1 MARYTASPLG
11 LIPDFSSDIKNFR
24 YKTVA
29 DSSGDKNPNIQKSIF
44 SSTHDIQRASNDPND
59 KTPLSYNNLHT
70 EDRYDLSTTNVI
82 KQLSG
87 INSMRLKYSDF
98 AYCRDFGVY
107 PNNRL
112 IVCRKFDGPVG
123 DDLNRQKNRTPLATV
138 VSWFDDTSLP
148 VSIDFGVK
156 WTEAEAGFKGVLS
169 NMGKDLGLDKIFD
182 LGEVATKGINFLPL
196 PGIFEPFTRKILQN
210 INIGGSPI
218 IGPGDPSAIPAGQP
232 NLIKE
237 AKQRTLIGDETAGS
251 GLKGVITV
259 TVKCSWE
266 QKFIGGQDP
275 TNVYYDLLRT
285 ILHFGGEDGTFY
297 MGGGAGLNNL
307 LGKFLDALEH
317 PEKIIK
323 GLLEGLAAAM
333 KSVID
338 SVTTLI
344 KKFFDESKIPENT
357 AEEPEKSTTET
368 TDAQKKP
375 ALSEA
380 DKAKNDEAD
389 KNKGLVLGVINTLLS
404 SIKDL
409 TKGLGAKY
417 KHVLMGI
424 VSALTGAPSTPW
436 HVTIGNPLRPI
447 FCSGDMYT
455 DGVKLTLGPTLAFND
470 LPSSVDIDFTLTS
483 ARTCGID
490 EIFRKLSTGEIRFS
504 SSSAPSFYNT
514 NQGEEEP
521 KKPENSPPVTDS
533 KNEELTDG
541 TQPFD
546 VTDKTK
552 IGSTNPVGLT
562 ASTGAKVN
570 PDPNSPPIQ
579 APIQNKDPNAS
590 PAQAP
595 IQNTTPNANPAQ
607 APIQN
612 TTPNEATSA
621 ENTSSPFNLR
631 KAVAQ
636 ARETADDRLSGITTR
651 VTELLPETWNVGKGQ
666 SSGSKS
672 QTSEGQS
679 IFTKWRVL
687 NGTSP
692 GTFIANWDLADKN
705 YGSLLSNNSG
715 GAKGQGEAIFGN
727 LSEAITGAKTNLE
740 LEFNKAL
747 VNKGIPKI

>member
-44 SSTHDIQRASNDPND
+44 SSTHDIQRANNDPND

-98 AYCRDFGVY
+98 AYCKDFGVY

-148 VSIDFGVK
+148 VAIDFGVM
-156 WTEAEAGFKGVLS
+156 WSDAEAGFKNVLS
-169 NMGKDLGLDKIFD
+169 NMGKDMGLDKIFD
-182 LGEVATKGINFLPL
+182 LGDVASKGINFLPM
-196 PGIFEPFTRKILQN
+196 PGIFEPFTRKILQS
-210 INIGGSPI
+210 IEIGNPPSPI
-218 IGPGDPSAIPAGQP
+218 IGPGNPSAIPAGQP

-237 AKQRTLIGDETAGS
+237 AKQRKLIGDETPGS
-251 GLKGVITV
+251 GLKGTITV

-307 LGKFLDALEH
+307 LDKFLGALEN
-317 PEKIIK
+317 PTALIT
-323 GLLEGLAAAM
+323 GLLKGLAAAM
-333 KSVID
+333 TKVID
-338 SVTTLI
+338 DVKDLVN
-344 KKFFDESKIPENT
+344 KFFDESKIQNDTSTDPGKSAT
-357 AEEPEKSTTET
+357 EEK
-368 TDAQKKP
+368 DGQKKTE
-375 ALSEA
+375 LSEA
-380 DKAKNDEAD
+380 DQAKNDQNE
-389 KNKGLVLGVINTLLS
+389 KNRFSVLGVIGTLLS
-404 SIKDL
+404 SITDL

-504 SSSAPSFYNT
+504 SSSAPSFFNT

-546 VTDKTK
+546 VTEKTK
-552 IGSTNPVGLT
+552 AGSANAVGLT
-562 ASTGAKVN
+562 SSNGAQVN

-595 IQNTTPNANPAQ
+595 IQNTVPNGGSTEPA
-607 APIQN
+607 
-612 TTPNEATSA
+612 ATSA

-631 KAVAQ
+631 KAAAQ
-636 ARETADDRLSGITTR
+636 ARETAEDRLAGITTR

-715 GAKGQGEAIFGN
+715 GSKGQGEAIFGN

-747 VNKGIPKI
+747 LNKGIPKI

>member
-1 MARYTASPLG
+1 
-11 LIPDFSSDIKNFR
+11 
-24 YKTVA
+24 
-29 DSSGDKNPNIQKSIF
+29 
-44 SSTHDIQRASNDPND
+44 
-59 KTPLSYNNLHT
+59 
-70 EDRYDLSTTNVI
+70 
-82 KQLSG
+82 
-87 INSMRLKYSDF
+87 
-98 AYCRDFGVY
+98 
-107 PNNRL
+107 
-112 IVCRKFDGPVG
+112 
-123 DDLNRQKNRTPLATV
+123 
-138 VSWFDDTSLP
+138 
-148 VSIDFGVK
+148 
-156 WTEAEAGFKGVLS
+156 
-169 NMGKDLGLDKIFD
+169 
-182 LGEVATKGINFLPL
+182 
-196 PGIFEPFTRKILQN
+196 
-210 INIGGSPI
+210 
-218 IGPGDPSAIPAGQP
+218 
-232 NLIKE
+232 
-237 AKQRTLIGDETAGS
+237 
-251 GLKGVITV
+251 
-259 TVKCSWE
+259 
-266 QKFIGGQDP
+266 
-275 TNVYYDLLRT
+275 
-285 ILHFGGEDGTFY
+285 

-317 PEKIIK
+317 PEKIIE
-323 GLLEGLAAAM
+323 GLLIGLAAAM
-333 KSVID
+333 KKVID
-338 SVTTLI
+338 DVTKLVN
-344 KKFFDESKIPENT
+344 KFFEESAVVNDT
-357 AEEPEKSTTET
+357 STEEGK
-368 TDAQKKP
+368 AAAAK
-375 ALSEA
+375 AEA
-380 DKAKNDEAD
+380 DKQKKNAKEAKD
-389 KNKGLVLGVINTLLS
+389 NKASVLGVIDTLLS
-404 SIKDL
+404 SITDL

-455 DGVKLTLGPTLAFND
+455 DSVKLTLGPTLAFND

-514 NQGEEEP
+514 NQGDVEP

-546 VTDKTK
+546 VTEKTK
-552 IGSTNPVGLT
+552 AGSANAVGLT
-562 ASTGAKVN
+562 SSNGAQVN
-570 PDPNSPPIQ
+570 PDPNSAPIQ

-595 IQNTTPNANPAQ
+595 TQNTTPNANPAQ

-612 TTPNEATSA
+612 TATSGGITEATSA

-631 KAVAQ
+631 KAVSQ
-636 ARETADDRLSGITTR
+636 ARETAEDRLMGLTTR
-651 VTELLPETWNVGKGQ
+651 VTEQLPETWNVGKKQDG
-666 SSGSKS
+666 GSKS

-679 IFTKWRVL
+679 IFTTWRVL

-715 GAKGQGEAIFGN
+715 GSKGQGEAIFGN